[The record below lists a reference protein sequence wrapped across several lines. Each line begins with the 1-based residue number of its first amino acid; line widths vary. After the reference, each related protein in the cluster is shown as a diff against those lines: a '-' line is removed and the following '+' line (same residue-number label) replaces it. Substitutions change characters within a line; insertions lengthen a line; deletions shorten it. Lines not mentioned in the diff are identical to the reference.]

1 MTHLSNPIPA
11 VGCIC
16 FRDDEVLLVRRGKA
30 PRAGEWS
37 IPGGRVEPG
46 ESVRDAVLRE
56 LQEETGVRAEL
67 VALVDVIDAVFDGKD
82 KEEVAFHYV
91 LIDYVARWI
100 SGEPIAGDDA
110 IDTRFVKLSE
120 LEGIE
125 LWDET
130 RRVIIKGYEMIQQG
144 NGEDWQ

>member
-46 ESVRDAVLRE
+46 EPVRDAVLRE
-56 LQEETGVRAEL
+56 LQEETGVTAEL
-67 VALVDVIDAVFDGKD
+67 VALVDVVDAVFDSE
-82 KEEVAFHYV
+82 EEVAFHYV

-110 IDTRFVKLSE
+110 IDTRFVKLSA
-120 LEGIE
+120 LKAIE

-144 NGEDWQ
+144 NGEDC